1 MENKT
6 KLKSAII
13 GCGGIAQVHAGVLSE
28 LESCQ
33 FVACADIKFERAEK
47 MAAKY
52 NLHAY
57 SSMEEL
63 LEKEEIDVVHLC
75 TPHYLHTP
83 MAELAA
89 KKGVMVFSE
98 KPPVISC
105 EQWSKWEEIT
115 KLTKVGVCF
124 QNRYN
129 KTTKYIK
136 ELINSPEAGKILGCR
151 AFVTWQRGVSYYVDS
166 GWRGS
171 LETEGGGALIN
182 QSIHTLDLMLE
193 FLGRP
198 TEVEAMCRNHH
209 LKGVIEVE
217 DAIEAYFKCGDAMGI
232 FYATTA
238 YCTDSP
244 VIIEVVCEN
253 LTVKMD
259 GSHISVKYANGD
271 RSEIDMLEAP
281 AKGKSYWGS
290 GHKGAIGDFYDN
302 MLQGKEPPINME
314 SIRNTV
320 DTMLAIYKSA
330 RETKDIVK
338 I

>member
-1 MENKT
+1 MK
-6 KLKSAII
+6 KLRSAII
-13 GCGGIAQVHAGVLSE
+13 GCGGIAQVHARVLSE
-28 LESCQ
+28 LETSE

-47 MAAKY
+47 MANTY
-52 NLHAY
+52 NLKAY

-63 LEKEEIDVVHLC
+63 LENEDIDVIHLC

-83 MAELAA
+83 QAMYAA
-89 KKGVMVFSE
+89 QKGIMVFSE
-98 KPPVISC
+98 KPPVISY
-105 EQWSKWEEIT
+105 EQWAKWEEIT

-151 AFVTWQRGVSYYVDS
+151 AFVTWSRGEKYYTES

-171 LETEGGGALIN
+171 LLTEGGGALIN
-182 QSIHTLDLMLE
+182 QTIHTLDLMLQ
-193 FLGRP
+193 FMGRP
-198 TEVEAMCRNHH
+198 TEVEAMCKNHH

-244 VIIEVVCEN
+244 VILEVACEN

-259 GSHISVKYANGD
+259 GARITVNYNNGD
-271 RSEIDMLEAP
+271 RYEIDMKEAP
-281 AKGKSYWGS
+281 AAGKSYWGS
-290 GHKGAIGDFYDN
+290 GHKGAIADFYDN
-302 MLQGKEPPINME
+302 MLLGKEPPINME
-314 SIRNTV
+314 SIKDTV

-330 RETKDIVK
+330 RETKETVK